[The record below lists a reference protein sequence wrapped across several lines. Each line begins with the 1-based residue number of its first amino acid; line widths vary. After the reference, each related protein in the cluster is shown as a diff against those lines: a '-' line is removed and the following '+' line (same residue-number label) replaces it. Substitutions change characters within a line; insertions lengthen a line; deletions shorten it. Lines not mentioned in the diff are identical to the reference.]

1 MRRPAFLP
9 TVAPRRVVAPAAVV
23 LAVMPVIGPAQAHG
37 AVRLPGPLVALAA
50 GPGTAYAVVST
61 RSRTA
66 PFRLVRS
73 GGSRVMRLRTFGSR
87 GAEFADV
94 AAAPRGPVA
103 VFARPTSE
111 GFSYESPGGATLG
124 LGTGPPVVGLDGA
137 TTFTA
142 FPDEDGDAAIARGG
156 AITTLTRTGP
166 ALRHTPLD
174 AVGGPL
180 VLDLVQS
187 ASRSELRV
195 VGPGAPSA
203 PLTSAGG
210 LQAIPATL
218 TRDGARL
225 YVAYVSK
232 HRLTL
237 ATAPARPTG
246 TWSRRRLS
254 VRGALNGA
262 PAVMRVGSRTL
273 IATSRRAGGAPRST

>member
-1 MRRPAFLP
+1 M
-9 TVAPRRVVAPAAVV
+9 
-23 LAVMPVIGPAQAHG
+23 
-37 AVRLPGPLVALAA
+37 
-50 GPGTAYAVVST
+50 
-61 RSRTA
+61 
-66 PFRLVRS
+66 
-73 GGSRVMRLRTFGSR
+73 
-87 GAEFADV
+87 
-94 AAAPRGPVA
+94 A

-111 GFSYESPGGATLG
+111 GFSYESAGGATLG

-156 AITTLTRTGP
+156 DITTLTRTGP

-218 TRDGARL
+218 ARDGARL

-273 IATSRRAGGAPRST
+273 IATSRRAGGRSSIYLTTAGPARTSTVRLTRAAGSDVAPLAAAGPDGRAYVGWSHRARGSARRAGVLRRVL